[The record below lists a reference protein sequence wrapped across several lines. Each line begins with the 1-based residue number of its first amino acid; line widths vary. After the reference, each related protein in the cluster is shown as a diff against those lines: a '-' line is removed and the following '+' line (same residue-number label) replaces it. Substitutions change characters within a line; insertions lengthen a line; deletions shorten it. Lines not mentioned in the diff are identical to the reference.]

1 MGLPPYVSRYM
12 EEPLV
17 AVFRSV
23 TRAYTLSILAGT
35 RVPQTAY
42 RIAKLAGLSPPNVYG
57 ELRRLEKVGVVTK
70 DPRGWILANDK
81 LRSFCEGSGPLY
93 RRRFSPELR
102 TSLARGVTRPLGAG
116 SGNRIGPKEA
126 AREPRLLREFSRSM
140 TKNALL
146 RAAGLRPSRHRG
158 R

>member
-1 MGLPPYVSRYM
+1 MKD
-12 EEPLV
+12 PLV
-17 AVFRSV
+17 AVMRSV
-23 TRAYTLSILAGT
+23 TRAHTLSVLAGT

-42 RIAKLAGLSPPNVYG
+42 RIAKLAGLSPPNVYV
-57 ELRRLEKVGVVTK
+57 ELRRLENAGVVRK
-70 DPRGWILANDK
+70 DPIGWLLVNDK
-81 LRSFCEGSGPLY
+81 VRVFCEGSGPLY

-102 TSLARGVTRPLGAG
+102 AKRARGGTRPLGAALR
-116 SGNRIGPKEA
+116 SRTVLKKVDQ
-126 AREPRLLREFSRSM
+126 EPRVLREFSRST